1 MKRKKLTANQRAE
14 FLEAHGKICW
24 RCGLPIDPIKQKWHE
39 GHVGAPHALGGTKTA
54 PEHKECNMADAPNV
68 TKMVAKANRVR
79 AKRLGATQKKQG
91 GFRGWRKFD
100 GTIVW
105 RSTD

>member
-14 FLEAHGKICW
+14 LLEAHSKICW
-24 RCGLPIDPIKQKWHE
+24 RCGLLIDPIKQKWHV
-39 GHVGAPHALGGTKTA
+39 GHVGAPHALGGTVTA
-54 PEHKECNMADAPNV
+54 PEHKECNMKDAPSV

-79 AKRLGATQKKQG
+79 AKRLGATQKKSG